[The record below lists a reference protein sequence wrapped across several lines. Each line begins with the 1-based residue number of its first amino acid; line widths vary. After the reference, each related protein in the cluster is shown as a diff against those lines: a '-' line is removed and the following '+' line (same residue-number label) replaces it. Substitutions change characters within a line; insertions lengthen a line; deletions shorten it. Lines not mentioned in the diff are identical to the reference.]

1 MAPRCS
7 DSPTQTE
14 PELKSTSL
22 ARAAVEVAPAVGRMA
37 RLGVLKIGAVL
48 SRNGS
53 HKRIG
58 RRVKGDAHPAVVV
71 VIH

>member
-1 MAPRCS
+1 MAQRCS
-7 DSPTQTE
+7 VSPTQTE
-14 PELKSTSL
+14 PEPKSTSHV
-22 ARAAVEVAPAVGRMA
+22 RAAVEEARVAGRMA

-58 RRVKGDAHPAVVV
+58 RRVKGDAYPAVVV
-71 VIH
+71 IH